1 MRTFTAI
8 LCVVALAS
16 LTCPALASPALGGPD
31 LLSLPAG
38 GSTAD
43 LTITLDG
50 VTAGLSGY
58 NLSLTLN
65 PTGIAEIVAVGYP
78 DWGNMPMNG
87 TMPTAN
93 TWIQAVDLGMKSEPG
108 DGPVFLATITIRAL
122 TDGKAVLTVTPGIV
136 DDDLGERYTLNPLQV
151 PVWIGAGNA
160 ATIETGDGPTE
171 REVSPSPT
179 VEVISEKPSSSPLP
193 PTSETTEIVTTSPS
207 QSSSPSPPTPADEQ
221 TTTPAEATP
230 GFDWGTSCLAGLALC
245 ALLLLKM
252 KRGE

>member
-1 MRTFTAI
+1 M
-8 LCVVALAS
+8 
-16 LTCPALASPALGGPD
+16 
-31 LLSLPAG
+31 
-38 GSTAD
+38 
-43 LTITLDG
+43 
-50 VTAGLSGY
+50 
-58 NLSLTLN
+58 
-65 PTGIAEIVAVGYP
+65 
-78 DWGNMPMNG
+78 
-87 TMPTAN
+87 
-93 TWIQAVDLGMKSEPG
+93 GMKSEPG

-160 ATIETGDGPTE
+160 ATIETGGDGPTE

-193 PTSETTEIVTTSPS
+193 PPTSETTEIVTTSPS
-207 QSSSPSPPTPADEQ
+207 QSSSPSPPPTPPADEQ